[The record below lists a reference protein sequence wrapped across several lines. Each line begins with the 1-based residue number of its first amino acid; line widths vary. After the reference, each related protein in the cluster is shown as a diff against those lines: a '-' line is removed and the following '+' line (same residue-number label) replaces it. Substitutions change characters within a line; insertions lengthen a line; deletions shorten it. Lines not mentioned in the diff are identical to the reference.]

1 MRLAKLVA
9 AGLALGAAVGFVGAL
24 LRPRSERRR
33 LAAQALNDQALN
45 ERALNERALHHQALL
60 HDQPEADRTLAPEP
74 RQAEDP
80 TTSTAEPAPAD
91 ATPPEVDVRALPEDS
106 QPAAP
111 STLPDHSLSA
121 GVQ

>member
-9 AGLALGAAVGFVGAL
+9 AGLALGAAVGFIGAL

-33 LAAQALNDQALN
+33 LAAQALNDKALN
-45 ERALNERALHHQALL
+45 DRALHER
-60 HDQPEADRTLAPEP
+60 PEAARTPASEP
-74 RQAEDP
+74 PQAEDP

-106 QPAAP
+106 QPAAGSP
-111 STLPDHSLSA
+111 LPDHSLSA

>member
-9 AGLALGAAVGFVGAL
+9 AGLALGAAVGFIGAL

-33 LAAQALNDQALN
+33 LAAQALNDKALN
-45 ERALNERALHHQALL
+45 DKALNDRALHER
-60 HDQPEADRTLAPEP
+60 PEAARTPASEP
-74 RQAEDP
+74 PQAEDP

-106 QPAAP
+106 QPAAGSP
-111 STLPDHSLSA
+111 LPDHSLSA

>member
-9 AGLALGAAVGFVGAL
+9 AGLALGAAVGFIGAL

-33 LAAQALNDQALN
+33 LAAQALNDKALN
-45 ERALNERALHHQALL
+45 DKALNDRA
-60 HDQPEADRTLAPEP
+60 PAPEP
-74 RQAEDP
+74 HQAEDP

-106 QPAAP
+106 QPAAGSP
-111 STLPDHSLSA
+111 LPDHSLSA

>member
-9 AGLALGAAVGFVGAL
+9 AGLALGAAVGFIGAL

-33 LAAQALNDQALN
+33 LAAQALNDKALN
-45 ERALNERALHHQALL
+45 DRALHER
-60 HDQPEADRTLAPEP
+60 PEAARTPASEP
-74 RQAEDP
+74 PQAQDP

-106 QPAAP
+106 QPAAGSP
-111 STLPDHSLSA
+111 LPDHSLSA